1 MCVLCYFFF
10 FKQKTAYEMRISDW
24 SSDVC
29 SSDLHSRLPLHLIQT
44 HRAAPTEEI
53 SVFFQGYVPARR
65 REDGRC
71 PSSLIKSRAFADR
84 QWLGTRNNSYNG
96 YSMAPAVGR
105 YPENPP
111 KGLAHEHATPPELPG
126 RRCTN
131 RRR

>member
-1 MCVLCYFFF
+1 MAVTTAPG
-10 FKQKTAYEMRISDW
+10 KTFTRPLEVSH
-24 SSDVC
+24 C
-29 SSDLHSRLPLHLIQT
+29 HNHSRLPLHLIQT

-71 PSSLIKSRAFADR
+71 PSSLIKSLAFADR

-105 YPENPP
+105 YPEIDR
-111 KGLAHEHATPPELPG
+111 KST
-126 RRCTN
+126 
-131 RRR
+131 